1 MKANVK
7 KIKKNKNMSTIAIST
22 RRVQDEKG
30 VVVLSLQEYERLLFE
45 IQKANA
51 PVEYVPPKE
60 AARLDR
66 VFKKALAEHKAGKT
80 VKLSSLSSLMDL
92 R

>member
-7 KIKKNKNMSTIAIST
+7 KTKKNKNMSTIAIST

-45 IQKANA
+45 IQQANV
-51 PVEYVPPKE
+51 PVEYLPPKE

-66 VFKKALAEHKAGKT
+66 VVKKAMADYKAGKT
-80 VKLSSLSSLMDL
+80 KLLSSLADL
-92 R
+92 RRK

>member
-7 KIKKNKNMSTIAIST
+7 KKKNMSTIAIST
-22 RRVQDEKG
+22 RRVKDEKG
-30 VVVLSLQEYERLLFE
+30 VVVLSLAEYERLLFE

-51 PVEYVPPKE
+51 PMEYLPPKE
-60 AARLDR
+60 VARLDR
-66 VFKKALAEHKAGKT
+66 LVKQGLRDHKAGKT
-80 VKLSSLSSLMDL
+80 IKLSSLSSLMDL